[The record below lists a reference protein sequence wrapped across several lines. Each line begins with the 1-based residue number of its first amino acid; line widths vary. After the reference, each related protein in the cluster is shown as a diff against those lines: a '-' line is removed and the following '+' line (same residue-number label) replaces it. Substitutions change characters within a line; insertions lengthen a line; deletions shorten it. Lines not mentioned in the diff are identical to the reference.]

1 MRIKIYK
8 TPDKHVRVSFETWQK
23 LRTAAYY
30 KDKCIKTIFEEITQ
44 GKINPVT
51 METISAEN

>member
-1 MRIKIYK
+1 MEIKLDK

-23 LRTAAYY
+23 LRTAAYNQN
-30 KDKCIKTIFEEITQ
+30 KCIKTVFDEITQ

-51 METISAEN
+51 IETISEEN

>member
-1 MRIKIYK
+1 MRIKIDK

-30 KDKCIKTIFEEITQ
+30 QDKCIKTIFEEITQ

>member
-1 MRIKIYK
+1 MEIKIDK

-23 LRTAAYY
+23 LRTAAYNQN
-30 KDKCIKTIFEEITQ
+30 KCIKTVFDEITQ

-51 METISAEN
+51 METISEEN

>member
-1 MRIKIYK
+1 MRIKIDK

-30 KDKCIKTIFEEITQ
+30 QDKCIKTIFEEIAQ